1 MCRTALLFVGILCVR
16 RRAMWGLW
24 KAWRVGWSGGW
35 GWDAEAVKGRRVCE
49 GRNAGLMWL
58 VCEEGGSGMV
68 VGCGCVF
75 LLNEL
80 IRNM

>member
-1 MCRTALLFVGILCVR
+1 
-16 RRAMWGLW
+16 MWW
-24 KAWRVGWSGGW
+24 
-35 GWDAEAVKGRRVCE
+35 VCK
-49 GRNAGLMWL
+49 
-58 VCEEGGSGMV
+58 EGGSGMV